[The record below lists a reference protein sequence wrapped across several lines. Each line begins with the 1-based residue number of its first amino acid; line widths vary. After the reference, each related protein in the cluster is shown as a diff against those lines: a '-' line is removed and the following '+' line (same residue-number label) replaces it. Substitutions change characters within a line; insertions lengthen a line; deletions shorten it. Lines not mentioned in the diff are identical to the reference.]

1 MRQSDDPPKAHKISL
16 RLDRVGQHLLDTGT
30 TDPPLFLNPDRLRTL
45 PRCSIQHSGVFSK
58 IARSSTLPPTVF
70 PRSYLGPSLLNSVAC
85 HQQTVQ
91 ATIHNQHPID
101 ERTSCLQPRSS
112 AHYGLPCV
120 GRIACLNVAERAGR
134 YSLHSEQ
141 ESLAVDSL
149 SFQLQPRLPA
159 RTILP
164 ACILD
169 APVRSKPKTY
179 LHYGFRT
186 GKAIR
191 INTYFCSLFLRLVS
205 LLGLVKRLYP

>member
-1 MRQSDDPPKAHKISL
+1 MLHSAFGSILQDRSVLHTATNRFPQIISGAFVIEL
-16 RLDRVGQHLLDTGT
+16 SC
-30 TDPPLFLNPDRLRTL
+30 L
-45 PRCSIQHSGVFSK
+45 PS
-58 IARSSTLPPTVF
+58 
-70 PRSYLGPSLLNSVAC
+70 
-85 HQQTVQ
+85 TVQ

-149 SFQLQPRLPA
+149 SFQLRPRLPA

-164 ACILD
+164 ACILN

-179 LHYGFRT
+179 LHYSFRT